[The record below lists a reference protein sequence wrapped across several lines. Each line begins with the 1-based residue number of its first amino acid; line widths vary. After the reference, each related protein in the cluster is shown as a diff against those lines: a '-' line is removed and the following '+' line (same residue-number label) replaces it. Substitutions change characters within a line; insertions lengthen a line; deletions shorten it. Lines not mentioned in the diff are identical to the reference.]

1 MKNIAVIFGKQLSDT
16 LRNKTILIQFLMFPV
31 LVVIF
36 ENVVKIE
43 DMPEHFFVKLF
54 AVMFVGMA
62 PLTCMSAIIAEEK
75 EKNTLRVLLMS
86 NVKPAE
92 YLVGVGSYV
101 FVMCSAGMA
110 VFAVVGGYSGT
121 ELVRFIAAMSAGII
135 LSELTGAVIG
145 IFSRNQM
152 TATSISVPVMMLFA
166 FLPMLSMFNDTIKS
180 VAQVTYSQQISEL
193 INGIGDSG
201 IQTES
206 LIVIAVNFVLA
217 VILFTVAYKRKG
229 LET

>member
-1 MKNIAVIFGKQLSDT
+1 MKNIAVIFKKQIRDT
-16 LRNKTILIQFLMFPV
+16 LKNKMVLIQFLMFPV

>member
-1 MKNIAVIFGKQLSDT
+1 MKNIAVIFKKQIRDT
-16 LRNKTILIQFLMFPV
+16 LKNKMVLIQFLMFPV

-92 YLVGVGSYV
+92 YLVGVGAYV

>member
-1 MKNIAVIFGKQLSDT
+1 MKNIAVIFKKQIKDT
-16 LRNKTILIQFLMFPV
+16 HKNKMVLIQFLMFPV

-75 EKNTLRVLLMS
+75 ETNTLRVLLMS

-110 VFAVVGGYSGT
+110 VFAAVGGYSGT

-152 TATSISVPVMMLFA
+152 TATSISVPVMMLLA

-206 LIVIAVNFVLA
+206 LIVIAVNFALA

>member
-1 MKNIAVIFGKQLSDT
+1 MKNIAVIIRKQLSDT
-16 LRNKTILIQFLMFPV
+16 LKNKTILIQFLMFPV
-31 LVVIF
+31 LVIIF

-43 DMPEHFFVKLF
+43 DMPEHFFAKLF

-62 PLTCMSAIIAEEK
+62 PLTCMSAVISEEK

-92 YLVGVGSYV
+92 YLIGVGAYV
-101 FVMCSAGMA
+101 FVMCSVGTA
-110 VFAVVGGYSGT
+110 VFASVGGYTGAD
-121 ELVRFIAAMSAGII
+121 LVRFIAVMSVGII

-145 IFSRNQM
+145 VFSKNQM
-152 TATSISVPVMMLFA
+152 TATSVTVPVMMILS

-193 INGIGDSG
+193 INGIGTSS
-201 IQTES
+201 ISAQS

-217 VILFTVAYKRKG
+217 VILFIAAYKRKG
-229 LET
+229 LE